1 MHMYCFLSALIADIL
16 AQLLKPVFYYIFH
29 KEWKWELC
37 KASGGFPSSHSATV
51 SALALSV
58 GIQESFSSTLF
69 AVTLTFAGIVIYDAA
84 NVRYYSGQNI
94 KITQQLIKDVRSQ
107 MHIPLIDPIYS
118 TKIKE
123 VLGHNWIE
131 VAGGILLGMIVALC
145 ISVLPKI

>member
-1 MHMYCFLSALIADIL
+1 MQI
-16 AQLLKPVFYYIFH
+16 
-29 KEWKWELC
+29 
-37 KASGGFPSSHSATV
+37 
-51 SALALSV
+51 
-58 GIQESFSSTLF
+58 
-69 AVTLTFAGIVIYDAA
+69 
-84 NVRYYSGQNI
+84 NI